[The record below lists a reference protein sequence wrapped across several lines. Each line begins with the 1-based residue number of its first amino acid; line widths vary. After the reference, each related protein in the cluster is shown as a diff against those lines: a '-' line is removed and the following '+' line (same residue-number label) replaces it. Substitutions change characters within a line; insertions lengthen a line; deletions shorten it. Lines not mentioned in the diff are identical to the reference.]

1 GRVLRRSL
9 SRRPT
14 VPPPRL
20 ERPKHRQ
27 RRALRIIER
36 LRERYPNVRLPLKH
50 RDPFQLLV
58 STILSAQCTDAM
70 VNRVTPVLFQKFKTP
85 QDFAAARPRDVE
97 RIVKPTGF
105 FRQKTRSLQSMSRS
119 LMDRFEGRV
128 PLTMTDLLTLKGVG
142 RKTAN
147 VILSA
152 KRLEPW
158 GRGDDPDD
166 GLGIVVDTHVRRLSQ
181 RLGLATSDDPAKI
194 EQQLMEIVSRDD
206 WDGFSLRLIYFGRE
220 VCTAQR
226 PKCPICPL
234 NRLCPSSPY
243 LGKPP
248 WMRSKATRRAPRDA
262 RRGQTGGIDAGAET
276 GL

>member
-1 GRVLRRSL
+1 MMARVLRRSL
-9 SRRPT
+9 RRRSP

-20 ERPKHRQ
+20 ERPIQRK
-27 RRALRIIER
+27 RRALKIIEQ

-70 VNRVTPVLFQKFKTP
+70 VNRVTPALFKKFRTP
-85 QDFAAARPRDVE
+85 QDFATARTRDVE

-119 LMDRFEGRV
+119 LLDRFGGRV
-128 PLTMTDLLTLKGVG
+128 PLTMDELLTLKGVG

-147 VILSA
+147 VLLSA

-158 GRGDDPDD
+158 GRGDDPAD

-181 RLGLATSDDPAKI
+181 RLGLATTDDPAKI
-194 EQQLMEIVSRDD
+194 EQQLMEIIPREE

-248 WMRSKATRRAPRDA
+248 WMRQRVDAVARGRGNALQSKGA
-262 RRGQTGGIDAGAET
+262 RG
-276 GL
+276 

>member
-1 GRVLRRSL
+1 MARVLRRSL
-9 SRRPT
+9 SRDAR
-14 VPPPRL
+14 VSHPRL
-20 ERPKHRQ
+20 ERSEQRK
-27 RRALRIIER
+27 RRALKIIHR
-36 LRERYPNVRLPLKH
+36 LHERYPNIRLPLKH

-58 STILSAQCTDAM
+58 STILSAQSTDAM
-70 VNRVTPVLFQKFKTP
+70 VNRVTPLLFQKFKTP
-85 QDFAAARPRDVE
+85 RDFATARTRDIE

-119 LMDRFEGRV
+119 LLDRFEGRV
-128 PLTMTDLLTLKGVG
+128 PLTMDELLTLRGVG

-147 VILSA
+147 VLLSA

-158 GRGDDPDD
+158 GGGEDPSD
-166 GLGIVVDTHVRRLSQ
+166 GLGVVVDTHVRRLSQ

-194 EQQLMEIVSRDD
+194 EQQLMEVVPRKE

-234 NRLCPSSPY
+234 SHLCPSSPY

-248 WMRSKATRRAPRDA
+248 WMRQNKIMEARKRASA
-262 RRGQTGGIDAGAET
+262 QT
-276 GL
+276 